1 MFLFWKRK
9 KTINDDDDYNGDNDG
24 DDEDDDGDGDDD
36 DAKIKQLGKALDL
49 SPSPVN
55 EVSTLP
61 PCTLISSLSQRK

>member
-1 MFLFWKRK
+1 MKS
-9 KTINDDDDYNGDNDG
+9 INDDDD
-24 DDEDDDGDGDDD
+24 EDDD

-61 PCTLISSLSQRK
+61 PLHPDFFSDPKKVKVDLESNYEEKKS

>member
-1 MFLFWKRK
+1 MEK
-9 KTINDDDDYNGDNDG
+9 KKSINDDDYDND
-24 DDEDDDGDGDDD
+24 DDDDDDD

-61 PCTLISSLSQRK
+61 PLHPDFFSGPRK

>member
-1 MFLFWKRK
+1 MV
-9 KTINDDDDYNGDNDG
+9 NDDDDGG
-24 DDEDDDGDGDDD
+24 DDDDD

-61 PCTLISSLSQRK
+61 PCTLISSLTQRK